1 MLEYVYDTQLL
12 IEGHDLEKDAILATG
27 AIVYEYL
34 GGASLHTKNSLV
46 DDRLCIIGSFNFDMR
61 SAYLDTELM
70 VCVDS
75 PELQTALRADTE
87 QELLCSVRA
96 QAGTED
102 VPGEHY
108 EPRALTAGKK
118 VLYGIL
124 RILIRPFRCL
134 L

>member
-12 IEGHDLEKDAILATG
+12 IEGHDLEKDAIL
-27 AIVYEYL
+27 
-34 GGASLHTKNSLV
+34 GGASLHTKNILV

-75 PELQTALRADTE
+75 PALQTALRADTE

-108 EPRALTAGKK
+108 EPRALTAGKQ